1 MIISCTMH
9 FHSEKNKNYK
19 RIKFTAKLALL
30 FLLVCLLKR
39 CSDKLFVADREFY
52 TSPQGTNRIIVEY
65 DHVCRP
71 CVYQKTWYGKKCIW
85 TYPGSGFME
94 TVFFG
99 VEWESEDR
107 IRMIYDDI
115 NDEYDEDLLIRISRA
130 ARLWERLIEGN
141 RKGDFLCRF

>member
-1 MIISCTMH
+1 M
-9 FHSEKNKNYK
+9 
-19 RIKFTAKLALL
+19 
-30 FLLVCLLKR
+30 
-39 CSDKLFVADREFY
+39 ADREFY

-115 NDEYDEDLLIRISRA
+115 NDEYDE
-130 ARLWERLIEGN
+130 EYVIEIP
-141 RKGDFLCRF
+141 